1 MGFIGF
7 IGLMRCPVGCRVCR
21 VCRAFKGC
29 RVGRVEGKTE
39 VQTLEC
45 KCEKELVDHRSARG
59 CIWGSRAYGVESLGS
74 RVYRLR
80 STVWTSGSTVYGL
93 KWAQFWP
100 QNGY

>member
-1 MGFIGF
+1 MADAERQEEAAKAEVQALERNFKKELVDHRSVEGVEEFMGFIGF

-59 CIWGSRAYGVESLGS
+59 CIWGV
-74 RVYRLR
+74 
-80 STVWTSGSTVYGL
+80 
-93 KWAQFWP
+93 
-100 QNGY
+100 